1 MSNFRTWKEE
11 PIGENT
17 LPFNSGYFPEAMPNK
32 IVMNTY
38 FKNIRDSM
46 IGKGQIKNG
55 VMSDNDIGVLVFMIQ
70 SRFNDYDMI
79 EENNT
84 TIHNFFYDTFEENC
98 VYYVQLLE
106 NYRKEYDYAQGNKRI
121 VSRNDNINI
130 EGHREINNDNN
141 NKSTDYELPNKVI
154 DDNYESTPSN
164 INKTDTKEK
173 STNDYDNNTT
183 HESQVVTEY
192 KNEFLDLKNKYMNQ
206 IRDVLKEFAS
216 KFELCFQLVYDWR

>member
-1 MSNFRTWKEE
+1 MKYREWIKQE
-11 PIGENT
+11 IGENDLSDYNVTSNMTNYGAMQSIFLAVKNKVGLT
-17 LPFNSGYFPEAMPNK
+17 LSQFNPLDVSTKDLQMLGELIADKY
-32 IVMNTY
+32 
-38 FKNIRDSM
+38 
-46 IGKGQIKNG
+46 
-55 VMSDNDIGVLVFMIQ
+55 
-70 SRFNDYDMI
+70 NDYDMV
-79 EENNT
+79 EETNNLLQHYFLD
-84 TIHNFFYDTFEENC
+84 IFEENII
-98 VYYVQLLE
+98 YYAQLLV
-106 NYRKEYDYAQGNKRI
+106 NYRKDYDYATGNKRI

-154 DDNYESTPSN
+154 ADNYESTPSN